1 MKNITLKEIRIKKKM
16 TRKEL
21 AELSRISEAYLSM
34 IENGK
39 RTPTIEVINNIANA
53 LNCKPNIIFLSL
65 NFTKGKMNQE
75 AK

>member
-16 TRKEL
+16 SRKEL
-21 AELSRISEAYLSM
+21 AKLSNISEAYLSM

-39 RTPTIEVINNIANA
+39 RVPTVEVINNIANS
-53 LNCKPNIIFLSL
+53 LNYKPNVIFLSL
-65 NFTKGKMNQE
+65 NLTESKMKE